1 MKDKLFKGIV
11 LGTQIG
17 SIAIFSTLLYKLNKE
32 QKEFKLHYN
41 TLNDIE
47 NIEIEKYD
55 KEVNFDSINK
65 QELKSLFVELYNN
78 LLKDPNVNLS
88 NFKRNMESIKIKDIN
103 DSEIGQIYDA
113 EAFYDYFDNEVFC
126 NDEPNAAT
134 LIHELIHMA
143 STYYG
148 EDAKHVRY
156 CGFLQ
161 EKFGH
166 QIGVGITEGYTE
178 LLSKRYFNQ
187 KKYEK
192 YISDSYVM
200 KMNMV
205 KNLEKI
211 VGKETLTKLY
221 FNSDLKGLI
230 KELKKYNDLESI
242 IKFIKYLDITALDLM
257 HKKSRISKRK
267 YQEYVNYCFE
277 FLIHSYISKLR
288 TQVFNREIDQ
298 SQFEDKLN
306 SFIEE
311 LNKIEYLSYGEK
323 IETKF
328 IPDKYI
334 IKILK
339 KEENGTKKL

>member
-17 SIAIFSTLLYKLNKE
+17 SIAIFTALFYKLNKE
-32 QKEFKLHYN
+32 QKEFKLYHN
-41 TLNDIE
+41 TLTNIE
-47 NIEIEKYD
+47 NIKIKEYN

-65 QELKSLFVELYNN
+65 EELKNLFVELYNN
-78 LLKDPNVNLS
+78 LLNDPNVNLS
-88 NFKRNMESIKIKDIN
+88 NFKRNMESIKIKDIE
-103 DSEIGQIYDA
+103 DSELGQIYDA

-126 NDEPNAAT
+126 NKKPNAGT

-178 LLSKRYFNQ
+178 LLSKCYFNQ

-200 KMNMV
+200 EMTMV

-211 VGKETLTKLY
+211 VGKDILTKLY

-230 KELKKYNDLESI
+230 NELKKYNDLESI

-257 HKKSRISKRK
+257 HKKSKISKRK

-277 FLIHSYISKLR
+277 FLIHSYINKLR
-288 TQVFNREIDQ
+288 TKAFNKEIEQ
-298 SQFEDKLN
+298 SEFEDKLN

-311 LNKIEYLSYGEK
+311 LDKIEYLFCGNK
-323 IETKF
+323 KETKF
-328 IPDKYI
+328 ISDKDI
-334 IKILK
+334 VKIVK
-339 KEENGTKKL
+339 KEEKKTNLL